1 MTIARRQQ
9 VDLAVTPYY
18 HCVSRCV
25 RRSFLCGQDPLTNRS
40 YEHRRAWLEKRIHH
54 LASIYCIDICAH
66 AVMSNHYHLVVH
78 INKNKALA
86 LSDQEIIERWSQEHK
101 LDPFITRFHELKQPS
116 SLVIEQYHKIIE
128 SWRERLYS
136 LSWMMKELNM
146 SIACLANKEDEC
158 TGHFWEGRYKS
169 QALLDEKALLAAMT
183 YVDLNPVRAKI
194 AKTPEEAEHTS
205 LKLRIDTLKKH
216 QPTPIALFPFVGI
229 QEQEQGLPFRLID
242 YIEWVNWIAKTT
254 VHQQSYFDSKPSMMQ
269 HLELEDSEFFT
280 TCNQIEK
287 HRCLWVG
294 TPDNLQSAKASL
306 NKQRIQGVRV

>member
-9 VDLAVTPYY
+9 VDLTVTPYY

-40 YEHRRAWLEKRIHH
+40 YEHRRAWLEKRIHQ
-54 LASIYCIDICAH
+54 LATIYCIDICAY

-78 INKNKALA
+78 INKDKALA
-86 LSDQEIIERWSQEHK
+86 LSDQEVIERWSQEHK
-101 LDPFITRFHELKQPS
+101 LDPFITRVQNMKQPNH
-116 SLVIEQYHKIIE
+116 LILEQYHQLIE

-194 AKTPEEAEHTS
+194 ANAPENTEHTS
-205 LKLRIDTLKKH
+205 LKLRIDALQQN
-216 QPTPIALFPFVGI
+216 QPSPASLLPFVGI
-229 QEQEQGLPFRLID
+229 QEQTQGLPFRLID
-242 YIEWVNWIAKTT
+242 YLEWVDWIAKTV
-254 VHQQSYFDSKPSMMQ
+254 VHQNAEVKSQP
-269 HLELEDSEFFT
+269 HLIQRLGIDGSNFFSACT
-280 TCNQIEK
+280 QIEK
-287 HRCLWVG
+287 RRCLWVG
-294 TPDNLQSAKASL
+294 TPDNLSNAKVSL
-306 NKQRIQGVRV
+306 NKQRIQGVAV